1 MAQRLGGG
9 GGIRRQGGLCRGE
22 RKVEVSVTEMKG
34 SPGTWDLGAK
44 MGKPQANRDQLVT
57 LVRQSP
63 ATPAVALGRLGHDG
77 PVRGGPL
84 RLSSPSDL
92 IA

>member
-1 MAQRLGGG
+1 MGGNQKAG
-9 GGIRRQGGLCRGE
+9 RVVQRGE
-22 RKVEVSVTEMKG
+22 KVEVSVTKMKG

-63 ATPAVALGRLGHDG
+63 ATLAVALGRLGHDG